1 MTDLILLYLV
11 GVVLMITQLYYANKN
26 PDLIST
32 SIGTAILISLTSWI
46 AIAFAIATVIAN
58 QLFKFYIVAE
68 HTSYYKQLNNWFT
81 GVNND

>member
-1 MTDLILLYLV
+1 MTDIILLYLA
-11 GVVLMITQLYYANKN
+11 GVALMITQLYYTNKN
-26 PDLIST
+26 PDLEST

-46 AIAFAIATVIAN
+46 AIAFAITAAIAN
-58 QLFKFYIVAE
+58 QLLKFYMIAE